1 MVIVIPRDTQGRLPQ
16 HRTASISADM
26 NAPDAPILV
35 FDSGVGGLS
44 VLAKVQKVL
53 PTAPVI
59 YSADYAGLPYGEK
72 SEIEVATR
80 VCAFLGR
87 LSERYTPRLVVIAC
101 NTASTIALAHAR
113 AVLGVPIVGTVPAI
127 KPAAEQTQSGVI
139 GLLGTKATIRQGYVD
154 RLEAEHATGKTLL
167 RHAAPQLVAAAE
179 AKLRG
184 EAPDPAIFAEAIS
197 GLTDQT
203 GGNQIDRI
211 ILGCTHFPL
220 VEQELAAA
228 AAAAGL
234 GEDLAFVDGS
244 DGIARRVANL
254 TEGQPWPAKPS
265 AGKFISTGPVEQIE
279 PYRPALQRFNLTQ
292 IMSL

>member
-1 MVIVIPRDTQGRLPQ
+1 MKAHSRPVATKAGGVYLRG
-16 HRTASISADM
+16 M
-26 NAPDAPILV
+26 NPPAAPILI
-35 FDSGVGGLS
+35 FDSGIGGLS
-44 VLAKVQKVL
+44 VLAKIRDAL
-53 PTAPVI
+53 PQSPIV

-87 LSERYTPRLVVIAC
+87 LSERYRPRLVVIAC

-127 KPAAEQTQSGVI
+127 KPASEQTTSGVI
-139 GLLGTKATIRQGYVD
+139 GLLGTKATIRQAYVD
-154 RLEAEHATGKTLL
+154 RLEAAHAVGKTLL
-167 RHAAPQLVAAAE
+167 RHAAPALVAAAE

-184 EAPDPAIFAEAIS
+184 EDPNPDIFAEAIN
-197 GLTDQT
+197 GLASQPD
-203 GGNQIDRI
+203 GERLDRI

-220 VEQELAAA
+220 VEAELRVAAK
-228 AAAAGL
+228 AAGL
-234 GEDLAFVDGS
+234 SGRLGFVDGS

-254 TEGQPWPAKPS
+254 TDGQLWPDAPS
-265 AGKFISTGPVEQIE
+265 DGIFITTGPVEQIE
-279 PYRPALQRFNLTQ
+279 PYRPALAGYNLTQ